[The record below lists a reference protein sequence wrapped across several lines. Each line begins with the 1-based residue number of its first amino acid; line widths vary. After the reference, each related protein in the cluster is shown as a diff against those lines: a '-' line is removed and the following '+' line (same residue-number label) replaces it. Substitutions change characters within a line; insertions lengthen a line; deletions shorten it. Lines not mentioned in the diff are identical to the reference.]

1 MQDVDLNWVAI
12 IVAAIIPMVLGA
24 LWYSPILFA
33 DPWMRAV
40 GRTREELGDASLGYL
55 LSAIAALVS
64 AYVLARIVK
73 WAEVDDLWNGALM
86 GVFVWAGFVAT
97 VLAVTTFFAG
107 RPRVL
112 WLINAGYQL
121 VALVLMGALLGAWD

>member
-12 IVAAIIPMVLGA
+12 VVAAIIPMVLGA

-55 LSAIAALVS
+55 LSAIGAFLS
-64 AYVLARIVK
+64 AYVLARVVK
-73 WAEVDDLWNGALM
+73 WAEVDDLWNGALV

-97 VLAVTTFFAG
+97 VLGVTTFFAG
-107 RPRVL
+107 RSRTL
-112 WLINAGYQL
+112 WLINSGYQL
-121 VALVLMGALLGAWD
+121 VSLVLMGALLGAWD